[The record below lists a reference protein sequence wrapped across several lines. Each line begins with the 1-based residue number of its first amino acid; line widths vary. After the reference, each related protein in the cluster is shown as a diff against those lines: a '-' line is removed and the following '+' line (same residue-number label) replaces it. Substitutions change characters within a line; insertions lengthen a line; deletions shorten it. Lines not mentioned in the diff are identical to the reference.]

1 MATPAFKYQD
11 SDEKHLSEL
20 EPPLVLPTPSQE
32 EEEGEVS
39 QSFGN
44 GQDHSQ
50 GELVQEAWSW
60 INTASNSQ

>member
-50 GELVQEAWSW
+50 GELVQEA
-60 INTASNSQ
+60 